1 MWHWHCVPSVL
12 LYEFMAFFSQPW
24 HPSARVW
31 MKQIISWNLKLAM
44 LTTHVRLQQPCI
56 LNVVAETCHLENPA
70 RDEKTSNA
78 CRATGQLWCNLS
90 WDKLV
95 LGNLAMLKQS
105 VYVTLKPQTL
115 IYVERGSVEHAK
127 LFQDKI
133 RNCYGTNAGACH
145 YINPEKNSKG
155 TGTFYISES
164 LCLSMPLLPGRK
176 SFSNLKTWWGT
187 WQGLFMTL
195 ETGRLSW
202 FGQAM
207 KIYPSDFRFNGYFI
221 SPFTKHHSRK
231 RWLAQR
237 CSLWKHSI
245 LAEFL
250 LHDCECWKN
259 IKVFP
264 QKNTWKKN
272 IISILPPQNINFE
285 KNDFWQKYR
294 NLNFEISKSQF
305 CVLNVKISKNKKM
318 IPKYRNLNF
327 FECAQF

>member
-133 RNCYGTNAGACH
+133 RNCYGTNSGACH
-145 YINPEKNSKG
+145 YINPEKKLKRHR
-155 TGTFYISES
+155 YI
-164 LCLSMPLLPGRK
+164 LHK
-176 SFSNLKTWWGT
+176 WK
-187 WQGLFMTL
+187 FMFVYAIVA
-195 ETGRLSW
+195 W
-202 FGQAM
+202 
-207 KIYPSDFRFNGYFI
+207 
-221 SPFTKHHSRK
+221 
-231 RWLAQR
+231 
-237 CSLWKHSI
+237 
-245 LAEFL
+245 
-250 LHDCECWKN
+250 
-259 IKVFP
+259 
-264 QKNTWKKN
+264 
-272 IISILPPQNINFE
+272 
-285 KNDFWQKYR
+285 
-294 NLNFEISKSQF
+294 
-305 CVLNVKISKNKKM
+305 
-318 IPKYRNLNF
+318 
-327 FECAQF
+327 